1 MTIASPSA
9 GASTLTGQ
17 SVGLQ
22 RLYSESTADSVTNTG
37 AVTQNA
43 YLYAVPSDSVTN
55 TLALVDSL
63 LYTMTASDT
72 VTATE
77 AWSGVSIIV
86 ATVSSSVTLSEVV
99 SPAGALLN
107 SVSDSVVFRFQLPDS
122 DDLYEGWVVNATT
135 FAPSRYENFGF
146 NSFAKVGNK
155 YLGAKSDGVFELTG
169 STDDGTHIDAAVLT
183 GKMDFGSMQLK
194 SMYNAVLGI
203 ASDGD
208 MYMRVVHE
216 NSPSYTYR
224 INIRDAAM
232 RNARVDIGRG
242 MALRYW
248 QIEVY
253 NANGADFD
261 LESMKL
267 YPVVLNRR
275 ITER

>member
-1 MTIASPSA
+1 MTIIAVDE
-9 GASTLTGQ
+9 GQVLLTPK

-22 RLYSESTADSVTNTG
+22 RLYSESVSDAVTNTG

-43 YLYAVPSDSVTN
+43 YLYSTPADTVTN
-55 TLALVDSL
+55 TLALVDAL
-63 LYTMTASDT
+63 IYDKTASDT
-72 VTATE
+72 VNLAE
-77 AWSGVSIIV
+77 IWSGVSIVV
-86 ATVSSSVTLSEVV
+86 ATVTSSVTMSETI
-99 SPAGALLN
+99 SPQGILLN
-107 SVSDSVVFRFQLPDS
+107 SVADSVVFRFTLPDS
-122 DDLYEGWVVNATT
+122 DDLYEGWVVNANT

-146 NSFAKVGNK
+146 NSFAKIGNV
-155 YLGAKSDGVFELTG
+155 YLGAKSDGVFELDG
-169 STDDGTHIDAAVLT
+169 ETDDGTDISAAVMT

-203 ASDGD
+203 AADGD
-208 MYMRVVHE
+208 MYLRVVHE
-216 NSPSYTYR
+216 DNPSFTYR
-224 INIRDAAM
+224 INIRDDAM

-248 QIEVY
+248 QVEVY
-253 NANGADFD
+253 NANGADFN